1 MHIVGPLPNLPDS
14 VLIPHHTILPAIPCH
29 TSARMLDML
38 AQRGGQVKVRLASHA
53 PHTKVL
59 YLFLPPFF
67 PPSFP
72 PYLSRALFITLA
84 L

>member
-1 MHIVGPLPNLPDS
+1 
-14 VLIPHHTILPAIPCH
+14 
-29 TSARMLDML
+29 MLDML